1 MGDIRLSI
9 LAMDNSLKVLTT
21 HYDIKTSNQLR
32 IFSDQVNTFEKRWT
46 QLIDNLEQ
54 CSARF
59 KKSPIIFATSVQE
72 NIRPE
77 SNTVEKTI
85 TTIVEETTIKKRKID
100 NDNTLKHNF
109 DLSARKFI
117 DWMDSIERILDNK
130 QSNNLKTTDRQEII
144 QEIKSK
150 YISYDEQFKELIL
163 TGHIV
168 TKQLREGK

>member
-59 KKSPIIFATSVQE
+59 KKSPIIVATSVQE